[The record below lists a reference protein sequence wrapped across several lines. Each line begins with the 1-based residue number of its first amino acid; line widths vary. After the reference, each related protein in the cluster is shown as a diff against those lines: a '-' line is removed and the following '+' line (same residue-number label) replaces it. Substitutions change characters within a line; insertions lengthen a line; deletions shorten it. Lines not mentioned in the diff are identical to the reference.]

1 MTTSPGDP
9 GEPDDADDSR
19 AIDAAFDE
27 IVANIETPGTASSSA
42 PWPSAEDAT
51 DGEPPSEPSAP
62 TPQRTPRAD
71 WDEWDDIR
79 VPTPAPE
86 LQDDGADEDDEH
98 YVPPPPPPLP
108 KGDRITRWAW
118 AGAVGA
124 PALAIVLP
132 LIGWGLSGVTGI
144 ALVIAFLSGFGYLVS
159 RMRTGPRTDDGP
171 DDGAIV

>member
-1 MTTSPGDP
+1 VTTSPDDS
-9 GEPDDADDSR
+9 GEPDDADDAR

-27 IVANIETPGTASSSA
+27 IIANIDAPGTASSSA
-42 PWPSAEDAT
+42 PWPPAEGETDA
-51 DGEPPSEPSAP
+51 EPPSPSVAS
-62 TPQRTPRAD
+62 TPQRTPRAE

-79 VPTPAPE
+79 VPTPASEP
-86 LQDDGADEDDEH
+86 QDEDADEDDEH

-108 KGDRITRWAW
+108 KPDRVTRWAW

-132 LIGWGLSGVTGI
+132 LIGWGLSDFTGI
-144 ALVIAFLSGFGYLVS
+144 LLVIAFLSGFGYLVS

-171 DDGAIV
+171 DDGAVV